1 MQPLRTLLLL
11 SCLILAGQP
20 LAAAAQPTGSGA
32 VIAAPEAD
40 DRWAVQ
46 QDLQVAQGGGVSL
59 EQAIA
64 QVRRKYPGGRI
75 ISAETRRNGNREVHH
90 IKVLTQDGKVKTE
103 KRQGRRLN
111 SRG

>member
-1 MQPLRTLLLL
+1 MRPLRTLLLL
-11 SCLILAGQP
+11 SCVILAGQP
-20 LAAAAQPTGSGA
+20 VAAAAQPNGGGA
-32 VIAAPEAD
+32 VISAPETD

-46 QDLQVAQGGGVSL
+46 QDLQVAQRGGVSL
-59 EQAIA
+59 NQAVA

-75 ISAETRRNGNREVHH
+75 ISAETKRNGNREVHH

-103 KRQGRRLN
+103 TVRGRQLN

>member
-1 MQPLRTLLLL
+1 MRRLRTLLLL

-20 LAAAAQPTGSGA
+20 LAYAAAPTGSGA
-32 VIAAPEAD
+32 VITAPEAD
-40 DRWAVQ
+40 DRWTVQ

-59 EQAIA
+59 DQAVA

-75 ISAETRRNGNREVHH
+75 ISAETKRSGNREVHH

-103 KRQGRRLN
+103 TRQGRRLK